1 MPEPAP
7 VPASAEPQTRRFIST
22 KLKDMQRGIPI
33 ATTAILFERAV
44 YEGSNQSCPVS
55 EAAKPSRAA
64 SSSMQ
69 PKLKA
74 SCSVFQAAQ
83 AQASCSDFDAA
94 QEPASC
100 LVLEFEAAQVQ
111 ASCSVAQA
119 AQAQASCS
127 VFDAAQGKASCLVKK
142 DPGSPRKR

>member
-7 VPASAEPQTRRFIST
+7 VPASAEPPTRRFIST

-44 YEGSNQSCPVS
+44 YEGSNQSCPVF

-69 PKLKA
+69 PKLK
-74 SCSVFQAAQ
+74 QAARSSRQ
-83 AQASCSDFDAA
+83 
-94 QEPASC
+94 PK
-100 LVLEFEAAQVQ
+100 LK
-111 ASCSVAQA
+111 QA
-119 AQAQASCS
+119 ARTSMQPKNQQAVWSSRTRQPKFKQA
-127 VFDAAQGKASCLVKK
+127 AR
-142 DPGSPRKR
+142 SPRQPKLKQAARSSMQPEVKQAVW

>member
-22 KLKDMQRGIPI
+22 KLKDMQRSIPM

-44 YEGSNQSCPVS
+44 YEGSNQSCPVF

-69 PKLKA
+69 PKLK
-74 SCSVFQAAQ
+74 QAARSSRQ
-83 AQASCSDFDAA
+83 
-94 QEPASC
+94 PK
-100 LVLEFEAAQVQ
+100 LK
-111 ASCSVAQA
+111 QA
-119 AQAQASCS
+119 ARTSMQPKQKKKR
-127 VFDAAQGKASCLVKK
+127 DANKVKHVIQRRQK
-142 DPGSPRKR
+142 EIKNPADYRPRYSFESGSSRTATKPSRLPPEIFL